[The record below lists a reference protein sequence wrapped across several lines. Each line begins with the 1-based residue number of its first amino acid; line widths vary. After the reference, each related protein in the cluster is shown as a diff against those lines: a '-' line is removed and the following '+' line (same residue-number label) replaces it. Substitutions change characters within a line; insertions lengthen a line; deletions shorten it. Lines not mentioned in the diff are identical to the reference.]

1 MKKLWIGVLFWCG
14 ALWAESAKPETPV
27 ITSFPE
33 KFFLQLIT
41 RYNYASFSGESTDD
55 VELQTNLPIE
65 LGVGGGYGIFSW
77 SSLLSFSFG
86 SDEDRPRT
94 KGTNLQLGFYGNRFF
109 GEAILI
115 ADDGFYSKEQNGDQI
130 LSYNLFVMELALKLN
145 YLWNPEHSL
154 RAFYSMDRRQ
164 WVNNGS
170 FICGLGAYYHGI
182 ESKDSV
188 MAYYSERQSFL
199 HAGPSVGYSYNWVW
213 DSGMFLNLMATG
225 STTVGKN
232 VTRDKWMVFFQF
244 FPQAVLGYHS
254 DTWSVNFPF
263 AINFLHLS
271 DQSGK
276 ISDVLLKASGGMT
289 LTKRF

>member
-1 MKKLWIGVLFWCG
+1 
-14 ALWAESAKPETPV
+14 
-27 ITSFPE
+27 
-33 KFFLQLIT
+33 
-41 RYNYASFSGESTDD
+41 
-55 VELQTNLPIE
+55 
-65 LGVGGGYGIFSW
+65 
-77 SSLLSFSFG
+77 
-86 SDEDRPRT
+86 
-94 KGTNLQLGFYGNRFF
+94 
-109 GEAILI
+109 
-115 ADDGFYSKEQNGDQI
+115 
-130 LSYNLFVMELALKLN
+130 
-145 YLWNPEHSL
+145 
-154 RAFYSMDRRQ
+154 
-164 WVNNGS
+164 
-170 FICGLGAYYHGI
+170 
-182 ESKDSV
+182 

-199 HAGPSVGYSYNWVW
+199 HAGTSVGYSYNWVW